1 MLRRALGLTTV
12 GVGGGAALAYQW
24 AKEALGEDGLERLI
38 KYDRVAIPAI
48 VQYKWVEA
56 RCGKLSRLAPL
67 LFPPVS
73 EEEETARFAV
83 LHERWA
89 QPLFDIFMARTPPA
103 LNPRSTA
110 GTTVADP
117 TPRTAGVGRL
127 LLQERPKDRR
137 KHIGRDAQVVHRP
150 VSAVPRPD
158 PSSPV
163 CRDPRRHTSRLLQRR
178 LCPSAATLANLPL
191 SPPAAVV
198 EEELGVPLGEVFSEF
213 EEAPLGCASIG
224 QTHRAVLRA
233 SGERV
238 VVKACRD
245 T

>member
-1 MLRRALGLTTV
+1 MRARLEGTRQGSEPRPALASASTSWQKKATMLRRALGLTTV

-127 LLQERPKDRR
+127 LLQERPEDRR
-137 KHIGRDAQVVHRP
+137 KHVGRDAQVVHRP

-163 CRDPRRHTSRLLQRR
+163 CRDPRRHTSRLPTHRR
-178 LCPSAATLANLPL
+178 TAA
-191 SPPAAVV
+191 
-198 EEELGVPLGEVFSEF
+198 
-213 EEAPLGCASIG
+213 APLPPVA
-224 QTHRAVLRA
+224 AP
-233 SGERV
+233 V
-238 VVKACRD
+238 VSLSRD
-245 T
+245 PR

>member
-1 MLRRALGLTTV
+1 MPPLC
-12 GVGGGAALAYQW
+12 
-24 AKEALGEDGLERLI
+24 
-38 KYDRVAIPAI
+38 VAIPAI

-137 KHIGRDAQVVHRP
+137 KHVGRDAQVVHRP

-163 CRDPRRHTSRLLQRR
+163 CRDPRRHTSRL
-178 LCPSAATLANLPL
+178 P
-191 SPPAAVV
+191 
-198 EEELGVPLGEVFSEF
+198 
-213 EEAPLGCASIG
+213 
-224 QTHRAVLRA
+224 THRRTAAARLPPVA
-233 SGERV
+233 APV
-238 VVKACRD
+238 VSLSRD
-245 T
+245 PR